1 MRALIQR
8 VAEARVEVD
17 GQLTGSIGRG
27 LLIFLGIAKSDTEKD
42 IDYLID
48 KIVEI
53 RIFPDD
59 SGKMNRNIRQAAGS
73 LLIVSQFTLYADC
86 RRGRRP
92 SFDAAAGIQAAEAL
106 YAAFLNSA
114 RATSVPV
121 QCGIFQ
127 ASMNVHL
134 INDGPV
140 TIMIDSEGK

>member
-27 LLIFLGIAKSDTEKD
+27 LLIFLGIEKSDTEKD

-86 RRGRRP
+86 RRGRCP
-92 SFDAAAGIQAAEAL
+92 SFDAAAG
-106 YAAFLNSA
+106 
-114 RATSVPV
+114 
-121 QCGIFQ
+121 
-127 ASMNVHL
+127 
-134 INDGPV
+134 
-140 TIMIDSEGK
+140 